1 MTTYRVSA
9 SNDSLANRGP
19 QPRTL
24 VLGERSESADVHR
37 GSDESVSQA
46 VAPFS
51 TKLTPPF
58 GKGPVPEKNFHRT
71 CSFSAC
77 RPHLTSNQFIIEVTT
92 MKSMWMAS
100 VCA

>member
-1 MTTYRVSA
+1 MTHYRVLA
-9 SNDSLANRGP
+9 SSNSLANRGA

-37 GSDESVSQA
+37 GSDEAASQA
-46 VAPFS
+46 VAPFRI
-51 TKLTPPF
+51 KLIPPF
-58 GKGPVPEKNFHRT
+58 GKGPVPEKKFPSDVQLF
-71 CSFSAC
+71 CLQAASYFKSI
-77 RPHLTSNQFIIEVTT
+77 IIEVTT